1 MIAVIANAEFF
12 GDQVGYP
19 LGGPDIG
26 GVTPIQ
32 RSLEQQANESA
43 YLSASQARGASKDRL
58 GAQGRRSA
66 TTGGVSPA
74 HHGAGVAPHFP
85 RHFRQGAILRQQS
98 HRAPAARLQS
108 FRRSEWPHPG
118 IPPLWDT
125 SVLHY
130 LYRSQ

>member
-1 MIAVIANAEFF
+1 MIAVIAHAEFF

-26 GVTPIQ
+26 GVTPSQ
-32 RSLEQQANESA
+32 RPLEQQANEPVELPA
-43 YLSASQARGASKDRL
+43 AQERRASGDRL

-66 TTGGVSPA
+66 PTGGVAPA

-85 RHFRQGAILRQQS
+85 RHVRQGPVLRQQG

-108 FRRSEWPHPG
+108 LRRSEWSHPG
-118 IPPLWDT
+118 VPPLWDT